1 MKKYE
6 VLHIVFDGWKK
17 DYVNLGT
24 FVSMSEAY
32 AFAHDMKKTMR
43 NETFEEILRSI
54 RLPLGTLLFDETL
67 FRTACV

>member
-24 FVSMSEAY
+24 FASMSEAY

-43 NETFEEILRSI
+43 NETLFVREVGALH
-54 RLPLGTLLFDETL
+54 GTYF
-67 FRTACV
+67 